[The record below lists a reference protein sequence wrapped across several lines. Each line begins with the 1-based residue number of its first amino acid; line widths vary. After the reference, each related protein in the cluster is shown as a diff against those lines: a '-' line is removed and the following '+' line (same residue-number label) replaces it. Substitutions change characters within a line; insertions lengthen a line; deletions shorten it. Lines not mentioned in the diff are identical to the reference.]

1 MSYKGKERKMSI
13 KRKYVEP
20 VLIFLAVYLFG
31 YLLCQCGELLFIYS
45 YNYLAEVIPGVVQ
58 TVNPIH
64 TPDEYELYLKGVA
77 TVGALVGTFLI
88 NYISLRLDNE
98 KFEYVITK
106 TDGQYR
112 LTDGIKLYF
121 KEFLRSDVIASTV
134 PIAILV
140 AGAYFIPEKLLDR
153 GVIILFKLGAS
164 LIEFYGPVG
173 AVIVAV
179 LFSLATRVVAV
190 PLCVRTWR
198 ALWLSGS
205 V

>member
-1 MSYKGKERKMSI
+1 MSI

-20 VLIFLAVYLFG
+20 VLIFLAVYLFN

-45 YNYLAEVIPGVVQ
+45 YSYLAEVMPSVVE

-77 TVGALVGTFLI
+77 TVGALIALFI
-88 NYISLRLDNE
+88 MNYVSLRLDNE
-98 KFEYVITK
+98 KFEYIITK

-112 LTDGIKLYF
+112 LVDGVKLYF
-121 KEFLRSDVIASTV
+121 SEFFKSDAIASTV
-134 PIAILV
+134 AVGVLV
-140 AGAYFIPEKLLDR
+140 MGAYFIPEKLLDK
-153 GVIILFKLGAS
+153 GLLFVFKLGVS
-164 LIEFYGPVG
+164 LIEFYGLVG
-173 AVIVAV
+173 AVVIAV
-179 LFSLATRVVAV
+179 LFSFVTRIISV